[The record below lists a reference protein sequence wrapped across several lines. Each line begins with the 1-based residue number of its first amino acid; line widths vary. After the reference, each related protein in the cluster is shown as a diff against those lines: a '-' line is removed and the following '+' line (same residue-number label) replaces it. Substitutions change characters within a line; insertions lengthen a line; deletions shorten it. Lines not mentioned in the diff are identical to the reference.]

1 MKGFKKVLALFLA
14 SLMILAVS
22 PAVYA
27 ADETQGDT
35 QTETTTEPTTEPT
48 EEPTVAPVAAW
59 YTSFGLK
66 NGEGTLAEAAAAV
79 PKNGRI
85 SLLADVEITETVD
98 FSVNATVDG
107 AGHTII
113 RNAEFGSVM
122 FTVSE
127 NAKITFKN
135 VTISGNSE
143 NYAGSTDSVMNIIDG
158 DVILESGAKITDNY
172 ATGSAGTIAVGYGNT
187 DANEETSLTMKDGS
201 EISNCT
207 ALFGG
212 AAALYAGAVF
222 NMRGGVITGCKAVSD
237 GGAVYSAGSG
247 AQFNMLAGEITG
259 CESGLKA
266 SGKGSAVAVANGASA
281 TLTDCKIYGNTSDYS
296 LGSVYASAGA
306 SLTVGGNVYIY
317 DNKGAA
323 DEGSNIYVEDGV
335 VIAVEPAF
343 ADGAKIGVTVQN
355 MDVANPTLDFIDC
368 EDVMGFVYSDADGS
382 TFYVSNGVVTL
393 IDCITVTFDPGNGTC
408 SVKSK
413 IYPTDVDFG
422 YLPEPDARDGFNFLG
437 WYTADG
443 VHITES
449 SPVSFTSDI
458 TLYAKWENLNELDMN
473 PFAVIGRFFERIAEM
488 MRIAF
493 QFLTNL
499 FTGSGDRNIEKL

>member
-1 MKGFKKVLALFLA
+1 MKGIKKVLALFLA
-14 SLMILAVS
+14 ALMILAAS
-22 PAVYA
+22 PAAFA
-27 ADETQGDT
+27 ADGTQDGT
-35 QTETTTEPTTEPT
+35 QTGTETEPTTE
-48 EEPTVAPVAAW
+48 EPVAPVAAW

-66 NGEGTLAEAAAAV
+66 NGEGTLAEAVAAV

-85 SLLADVEITETVD
+85 TLLADIELTETVD
-98 FSVNATVDG
+98 FSISATVDG

-158 DVILESGAKITDNY
+158 DVILDSGAKITDNY
-172 ATGSAGTIAVGYGNT
+172 ATGYAGTIAVGYGNT
-187 DANEETSLTMKDGS
+187 DANVETSLTMKDGS

-207 ALFGG
+207 ALYGG

-222 NMRGGVITGCKAVSD
+222 NMRGGVISGCKAVSD

-259 CESGLKA
+259 CESGLKG
-266 SGKGSAVAVANGASA
+266 SGKGSAVAVTNGASA

-296 LGSVYASAGA
+296 LGSVYAYAGS
-306 SLTVGGNVYIY
+306 SLTVGGNVYVY
-317 DNKGAA
+317 DNKGAEG
-323 DEGSNIYVEDGV
+323 EGSNIYIEEGGV
-335 VIAVEPAF
+335 ITVAPEF

-355 MDVANPTLDFIDC
+355 MDKDNPTLDFIKSENDI
-368 EDVMGFVYSDADGS
+368 MGFVYSDEDGS

-413 IYPTDVDFG
+413 IYPIDVDFSW
-422 YLPEPDARDGFNFLG
+422 LPEPDARDGFEFLG

-493 QFLTNL
+493 RFLTNL